1 MTEIKFIK
9 VGVYLEKDD
18 FDFVTNSTQSQNLV
32 GHVVVAVAAG
42 VAQVY
47 DCQKHQTIE
56 VEEIIY
62 DQGAGKYA
70 AMPIDDVYDYFI
82 LDVKLQKKKNMVL
95 LDY

>member
-1 MTEIKFIK
+1 M
-9 VGVYLEKDD
+9 
-18 FDFVTNSTQSQNLV
+18 TNSTQSQNLV

-82 LDVKLQKKKNMVL
+82 LDVKLQKRKIWSFWTINSLGGHVNI
-95 LDY
+95 YENS